1 MGYSVSINVLKDI
14 RKLFTRVDAGQI
26 RESAFREVRIGLMA
40 ASADDYTR
48 MHSLL
53 VPDTL
58 PVHSRTRAQRSVG
71 NADDATNRYDLI
83 LCGPG
88 VPLPRNGFLFDENS
102 WDSVVDLIV
111 SESEDLELALAR
123 TFPAFRTAVV
133 GRLIQRVAREN
144 ALFSVVTALP
154 NVIPSIIELPWAVG
168 EFASDTAFL
177 TMNQI
182 RLALMLSAV
191 HGHPVGY
198 GDLKVEIAAIV
209 AGAFGWRAVAREL
222 AGKIPLGGGLIPKA
236 AISFAATWVVGLGVD
251 KARRTGETLT
261 RAEREAAYGF
271 ALKRGREVAA
281 ELVDQ
286 RSPRT
291 LSSLT

>member
-1 MGYSVSINVLKDI
+1 MSINVLKDI
-14 RKLFTRVDAGQI
+14 RKLFARVDAGQI
-26 RESAFREVRIGLMA
+26 RESAFRDVQIGLIA
-40 ASADDYTR
+40 ASPDDYRR
-48 MHSLL
+48 MESFL
-53 VPDTL
+53 VPRTL
-58 PVHSRTRAQRSVG
+58 PVQSRARAQSSLRIV
-71 NADDATNRYDLI
+71 DDSATRYDVV

-88 VPLPRNGFLFDENS
+88 VPLPRNGFLFDQNS
-102 WDSVVDLIV
+102 CESVVDLILA
-111 SESEDLELALAR
+111 ESEDLELALAR

-144 ALFSVVTALP
+144 ALFSIVTALP

-198 GDLKVEIAAIV
+198 ADLKVEIAAIV

-261 RAEREAAYGF
+261 QAERVAAYGY
-271 ALKRGREVAA
+271 ALDKGMDVAA

-286 RSPRT
+286 
-291 LSSLT
+291 SSLRGVSSPG